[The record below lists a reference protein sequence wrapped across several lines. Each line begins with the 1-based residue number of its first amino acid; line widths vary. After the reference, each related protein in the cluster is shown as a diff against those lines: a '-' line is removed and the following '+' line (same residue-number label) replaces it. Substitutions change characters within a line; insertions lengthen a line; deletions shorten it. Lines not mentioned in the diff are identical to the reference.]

1 MKINYL
7 IISALSLLTIACGGG
22 GGGGS
27 STPVTPPPSTTPT
40 TFTGMFLDSAV
51 QGLNYATVS
60 GSGMTN
66 VDGEFSYQAGESV
79 TFSIGDISFASVPVK
94 NVITPLDIIGTSDI
108 NDTAVVNILR
118 LIQTLDFDGDP
129 DNGIQLNA
137 SAHSAAQGLTVDF
150 TAADFDDQVMD
161 LVFDNGG
168 FHQMLI
174 SAEMAVY
181 HFQQTLAELNDQ
193 GMSNCDKTHPMVGY
207 YGYFETFAHNVTGRA
222 EIVDDCTIKVTEFS
236 YDGGGPDV
244 YFYAAI
250 DHQYAEAEAFPI
262 SQAINGMFFD
272 NNEMILRLPNG
283 KTFDDLNGISVWCV
297 DFSANFGQVTFT
309 PE

>member
-7 IISALSLLTIACGGG
+7 ITSLFSLLIISCGGG

-27 STPVTPPPSTTPT
+27 SSTPTPLTNTTPT

-51 QGLNYATVS
+51 QGLNYATAS
-60 GSGMTN
+60 GNGMTN
-66 VDGEFSYQAGESV
+66 AEGEFSYQANETV
-79 TFSIGDISFASVPVK
+79 TFSIGDISFSAVLVK
-94 NVITPLDIIGTSDI
+94 NVMTPLDIVGTSDI
-108 NDTAVVNILR
+108 NHPEVVNILR
-118 LIQTLDFDGDP
+118 LLQTLDFDGDP
-129 DNGIQLNA
+129 NNGIQITA
-137 SAHSAAQGLTVDF
+137 AAHSAAQGMYIDF
-150 TAADFDDQVMD
+150 AAPDFDEQVID

-193 GMSNCDKTHPMVGY
+193 GISNCDKTHPMVGY
-207 YGYFETFAHNVTGRA
+207 YGYFETFAHNVSGRA
-222 EIVDDCTIKVTEFS
+222 EIMDDCTIKVTEFS
-236 YDGGGPDV
+236 YDGGGPEV

-250 DHQYAEAEAFPI
+250 DHQYSEAEAFPI
-262 SQAINGMFFD
+262 SQAINGMPF
-272 NNEMILRLPNG
+272 NNDEMILRLPNG
-283 KTFDDLNGISVWCV
+283 KTLDDLNGISVWCV
-297 DFSANFGQVTFT
+297 DFNANFGQVTFT